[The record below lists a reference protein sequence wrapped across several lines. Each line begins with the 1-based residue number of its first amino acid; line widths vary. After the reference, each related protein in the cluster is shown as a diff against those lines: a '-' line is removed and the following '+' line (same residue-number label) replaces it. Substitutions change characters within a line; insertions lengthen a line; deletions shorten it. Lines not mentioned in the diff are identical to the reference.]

1 MVDRQSII
9 ERAINVENIV
19 CVLITRHFFQQ
30 REGINFNFMHTV
42 LYDPLATSGF
52 KVNVFHK
59 CYPHLTKVEI
69 ELLRRIFNIRNFF
82 AHAGLYVTKIADP
95 DAAGYVDPKNRDDF
109 LDFETLAI
117 EFNKKASAAETLLAR
132 LLEESGVQLQSQPHS

>member
-19 CVLITRHFFQQ
+19 CCLITRHFFRQH
-30 REGINFNFMHTV
+30 EGINFNFMHTV

-59 CYPHLTKVEI
+59 CYPHLTKKDIEI
-69 ELLRRIFNIRNFF
+69 LRRIFNIRNLF
-82 AHAGLYVTKIADP
+82 AHVGLYVTKIADP
-95 DAAGYVDPKNRDDF
+95 DAAGYVDPKNRNDV
-109 LDFETLAI
+109 LDFEMLAI
-117 EFNKKASAAETLLAR
+117 EFNEKASVAEKLLAR
-132 LLEESGVQLQSQPHS
+132 LLEENGVQLQSEPHS